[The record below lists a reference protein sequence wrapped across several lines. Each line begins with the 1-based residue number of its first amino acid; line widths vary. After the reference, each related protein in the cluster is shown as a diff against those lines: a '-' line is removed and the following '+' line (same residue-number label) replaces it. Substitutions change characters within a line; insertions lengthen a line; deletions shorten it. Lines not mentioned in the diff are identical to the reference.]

1 MYEIKGQVISLIAAE
16 EIKAEQKYM
25 PVYISGDN
33 ACKVTG
39 GNGETKYVGYVQ
51 AEGKLGEAVPVMIDG
66 VTMFKATGSV
76 SAGAVVTGGG
86 IALAAASHAGDI
98 IPVLI
103 K

>member
-1 MYEIKGQVISLIAAE
+1 MYEIKGQIISLIAAE

-25 PVYISGDN
+25 PVYISDDN

-39 GNGETKYVGYVQ
+39 GIEGIKYVGYVQ
-51 AEGKLGEAVPVMIDG
+51 AEGKLGEAVPVMING
-66 VTMFKATGSV
+66 VTMFKATDTV
-76 SAGAVVTGGG
+76 TAGAVVTGGG
-86 IALAAASHAGDI
+86 IALAAASAAGDI

>member
-1 MYEIKGQVISLIAAE
+1 MYEIKGQIISLIAAE

-39 GNGETKYVGYVQ
+39 GIEGTKYVGYVQ
-51 AEGKLGEAVPVMIDG
+51 AEGKLGEAVPVMING
-66 VTMFKATGSV
+66 VTMFKAAGTV
-76 SAGAVVTGGG
+76 AAGAVVTGGG
-86 IALAAASHAGDI
+86 IALAAASAAGDI

>member
-1 MYEIKGQVISLIAAE
+1 MYEIKGQIISLIAAE
-16 EIKAEQKYM
+16 EITAKQKYM

-39 GNGETKYVGYVQ
+39 GSGDKKYVGYVQ

-76 SAGAVVTGGG
+76 AAGAVVTGGG
-86 IALAAASHAGDI
+86 IALAAASAAGDI